1 VWFVDCRVLA
11 RLGTLVIELTV
22 DFFPFTVD
30 ESELKLVE
38 AVYLVDLILSDRV
51 DGSLN
56 LFEGLLDFPQL
67 LVSRLV

>member
-1 VWFVDCRVLA
+1 VLA

>member
-1 VWFVDCRVLA
+1 M
-11 RLGTLVIELTV
+11 VIELTV